1 MTVTRQIIHMWHDL
15 PPGPEV
21 PDLVYTVVEVPRG
34 SRNKYEYDKALGLI
48 RLDRVLF
55 SAMYYPGDYGFIP
68 QTYYDDG
75 DPLDVIVMVGEPS
88 FPGALIVARPIGM
101 FRMLDNGEPDDKV
114 LAVPHSDP
122 LYSTYH
128 DISDLPQHYLNEVAH
143 FFSVYKDLQG
153 VKVTPVGWENAAAA
167 KRAITHA
174 MRLYQTEIRQLPPW
188 LVSSM
193 PEPAEMPK
201 GEPPVDPVDGSN
213 GE

>member
-15 PPGPEV
+15 PPGPEA
-21 PDLVYTVVEVPRG
+21 PDLIYTVVEVPRG
-34 SRNKYEYDKALGLI
+34 SKNKYEYDKNLGLI

-101 FRMLDNGEPDDKV
+101 FRMLDNGEPDDKI
-114 LAVPHSDP
+114 LAVPNSDP
-122 LYSTYH
+122 LYGAYH
-128 DISDLPQHYLNEVAH
+128 DISDIPQHYLNEVAH

-153 VKVTPVGWENAAAA
+153 VKVTPVGWENAASA

-188 LVSSM
+188 LVS
-193 PEPAEMPK
+193 PAARSVDLPD
-201 GEPPVDPVDGSN
+201 EPPVDPDSSNDG
-213 GE
+213 

>member
-1 MTVTRQIIHMWHDL
+1 MSVTRQIIHMWHDL
-15 PPGPEV
+15 PPGPNA

-55 SAMYYPGDYGFIP
+55 SAIYYPGDYGFIP

-75 DPLDVIVMVGEPS
+75 DPLDVIVLVGEPS
-88 FPGALIVARPIGM
+88 FPGALIVARPIGI

-114 LAVPHSDP
+114 LAVPSSDP
-122 LYSTYH
+122 IYRDYH
-128 DISDLPQHYLNEVAH
+128 DISDIPQHYLAEVAH

-153 VKVTPVGWENAAAA
+153 IKVTPIGWENAAAA

-174 MRLYQTEIRQLPPW
+174 MRLYQTDIRQLPPW
-188 LVSSM
+188 LVS
-193 PEPAEMPK
+193 PTPANDVPP
-201 GEPPVDPVDGSN
+201 GEPPVDPVAGSE
-213 GE
+213 G